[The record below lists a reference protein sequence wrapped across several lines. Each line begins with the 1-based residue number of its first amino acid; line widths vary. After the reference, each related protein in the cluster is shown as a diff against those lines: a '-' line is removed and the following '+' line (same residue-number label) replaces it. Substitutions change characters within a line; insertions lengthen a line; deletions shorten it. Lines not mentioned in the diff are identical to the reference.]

1 MTTTEF
7 YNEFL
12 VHYDR
17 VTNNDA
23 PGLNAYEIS
32 VLLTE
37 AQRRIVKSNYQGKSN
52 ILKKGFE
59 QTEKRRKDLSE
70 LIMAS
75 ISTTG
80 ASLTSLSSNQ
90 SGAHQ
95 DAYFFDLPTNFW
107 LAIEES
113 LLTDVPRCDITQPT
127 SSASTSFVVEEQTP
141 EEAEGP
147 SERSVISGLDIVG
160 DFVTTKNTYY
170 TRITV
175 LPKTHDEYNS
185 NIDNPFV
192 KPGDPNEDGRDAEAW
207 RLDFSRE
214 SSTTAKRHEIVTSG
228 DYDILQYY
236 IRYIAKLTPIIV
248 ADLTGSYTIDG
259 LNVQTECI
267 LDSEIHSE
275 IVQEAVSIALETVK
289 DPRWQSQK
297 IESMNVE

>member
-17 VTNNDA
+17 VANDSA

-32 VLLTE
+32 VLLSE

-52 ILKKGFE
+52 KLRKGFE

-75 ISTTG
+75 ISLTG

-90 SGAHQ
+90 YGAHQ
-95 DAYFFDLPTNFW
+95 DAFFYDLPTNFW

-113 LLTDVPRCDITQPT
+113 LLTNVLRCDVTQP
-127 SSASTSFVVEEQTP
+127 
-141 EEAEGP
+141 
-147 SERSVISGLDIVG
+147 ERGSDPDLPIIG
-160 DFVTTKNTYY
+160 DVYGGMTY
-170 TRITV
+170 TRISA

-207 RLDFSRE
+207 RIDFSRE
-214 SSTTAKRHEIVTSG
+214 TSITAKRHEIVTSG

-236 IRYIAKLTPIIV
+236 VRYIAKLTPIIV

-259 LNVQTECI
+259 LAVQTECV
-267 LDSEIHSE
+267 LDSEIHPE
-275 IVQEAVSIALETVK
+275 IIQEAVSIALETVK